1 MRQLG
6 NQELENRAH
15 VWLYNEIVIQRYHML
30 FFLLLFLL
38 ILFQI
43 GLHFCSNSLMR
54 EITVVVLSN
63 TRSNVNRQESLALQ
77 YLRTG
82 TLEMMI

>member
-43 GLHFCSNSLMR
+43 GLHFCSNGLMR